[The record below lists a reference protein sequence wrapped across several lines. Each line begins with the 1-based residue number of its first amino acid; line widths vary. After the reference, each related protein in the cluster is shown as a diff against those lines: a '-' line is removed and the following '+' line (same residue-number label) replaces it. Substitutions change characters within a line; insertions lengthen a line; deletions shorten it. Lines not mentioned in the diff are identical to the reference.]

1 MGSYRSDHLSLLTFG
16 GALQGNAVQVLS
28 LALGVTSLSL
38 LSLAVSLLFKYW
50 LIICCLCHLA
60 VYYCLCGQHYPLYF
74 FLPHGQGFHYN
85 ICLLSNGLLSH
96 VTGFFSQI
104 LEGWLST
111 QVCKLYLGMR
121 SVYAAF
127 ILCALK
133 LKEGAGS
140 GVLESRSKRK
150 RGRCHS
156 VWLYF

>member
-38 LSLAVSLLFKYW
+38 LSLAVSLLFKYR
-50 LIICCLCHLA
+50 LIICCHCHLA
-60 VYYCLCGQHYPLYF
+60 IYYCLCGQHYPLYF
-74 FLPHGQGFHYN
+74 SSHGQGFHCN

-96 VTGFFSQI
+96 VIGFFSQI

-121 SVYAAF
+121 SVYATF

-133 LKEGAGS
+133 LKEGAGA
-140 GVLESRSKRK
+140 GVFGVEVKEK
-150 RGRCHS
+150 KGMGHS
-156 VWLYF
+156 V